1 MQNAV
6 SGLIGLIASR
16 LATLSRFAKAV
27 VPSVSG
33 LVGSLVNM
41 AFAGSFNTT
50 SIVVLGV
57 GVASALVV
65 YFVPNKAKAAPAPV
79 PVTPTKSGK

>member
-1 MQNAV
+1 MQNAIG
-6 SGLIGLIASR
+6 SLINLIAGR
-16 LATLSRFAKAV
+16 LSGISPFAKAI
-27 VPSVSG
+27 VPSVAG

-65 YFVPNKAKAAPAPV
+65 YLVPNKAKAAPAPA
-79 PVTPTKSGK
+79 PVKPAAKKV